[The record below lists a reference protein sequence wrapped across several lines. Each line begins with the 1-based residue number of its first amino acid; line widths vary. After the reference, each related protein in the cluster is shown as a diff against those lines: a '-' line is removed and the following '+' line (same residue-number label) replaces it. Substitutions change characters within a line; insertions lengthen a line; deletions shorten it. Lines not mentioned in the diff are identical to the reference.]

1 MQTGRVFIIP
11 ETANSF
17 FHRTA
22 INRKLLMK
30 KSLTVIT
37 ASLLVLCF
45 SASTVL
51 AGGYQLNLLGQRQ
64 IAMGHTGVGMPLDIA
79 TIGLNPG
86 GLATIDHNAIL
97 LGSSATFIS
106 THYRA
111 PAPSSYV
118 AKTDSPIRTP
128 FSIYASYVTPIE
140 NLRAGI
146 GVYTPYGNALR
157 WEEGWKYR
165 FLLSEI
171 SLTAIFVQPTLSYR
185 IGDRIGVGAGF
196 IFAYGAV
203 NVQRDLPVDAQ
214 DDFTPMVELDGTTT
228 AIGFNVG
235 VHGKITDQIS
245 FGAAYRS
252 QIDMEI
258 SGGDADFTTPTALS
272 GTFPAGNR
280 FDSALPLPAVLSFG
294 LGFKATDDLRLN
306 LDANLTFWS
315 AYENLN
321 FEFEQNPE
329 TLNSIGPR
337 NYNDRWIFRIGGEY
351 DFNDRLQLRLGSY
364 YDPSPVDEG
373 YLTPETP
380 DVDRIGISGGF
391 GFAITPQTHLN
402 ASVLLVLSSPREQT
416 AQDAMD
422 AGTFG
427 TVPVGEFVTRAWI
440 PGFSISHRF

>member
-1 MQTGRVFIIP
+1 
-11 ETANSF
+11 
-17 FHRTA
+17 
-22 INRKLLMK
+22 MK
-30 KSLTVIT
+30 KTLTVIA
-37 ASLLVLCF
+37 ASLLVLCLN
-45 SASTVL
+45 ATTVL

-79 TIGLNPG
+79 TISMNPG

-118 AKTDSPIRTP
+118 AKTDSPMRTP
-128 FSIYASYVTPIE
+128 FSIYASYVTPVE

-146 GVYTPYGNALR
+146 GIYTPYGNALR

-165 FLLSEI
+165 FLMQEI
-171 SLTAIFVQPTLSYR
+171 SLTATFVQPTLSYR
-185 IGDRIGVGAGF
+185 IGDRIGIGAGF

-203 NVQRDLPVDAQ
+203 NVKRDLPVDAQ
-214 DDFTPMVELDGTTT
+214 DGVTPMVELDGTTT
-228 AIGFNVG
+228 AFGYNVG
-235 VHGKITDQIS
+235 IHGKITDQIS

-252 QIDMEI
+252 QIDMEM
-258 SGGDADFTTPTALS
+258 SGGDADFTVPVSLS

-280 FDSALPLPAVLSFG
+280 FDAALPLPAVLSFG
-294 LGFKATDDLRLN
+294 LGFRATENLRLN
-306 LDANLTFWS
+306 ADANLTFWS
-315 AYENLN
+315 AYENLS

-329 TLNSIGPR
+329 TLNSVGLR
-337 NYNDRWIFRIGGEY
+337 NFNDRWIFRIGGEF
-351 DFNDRLQLRLGSY
+351 DATDRLQLRLGGY

-373 YLTPETP
+373 YITPETP

-391 GFAITPQTHLN
+391 GYAFTPQTEIN

-416 AQDAMD
+416 AQDAME

-440 PGFSISHRF
+440 PGISISHRF